1 MNTENTQPSSI
12 NTPSPR
18 GGQGVGVESFDSIRP
33 YNDDE
38 VHGAI
43 DSLLNDRQFSRILKG
58 VLPILPLGM
67 SRGMIKLATLGIK
80 STLGFQMRFMKPIVN
95 HVLRKCSTG
104 HSFQHE
110 GIEPGEGRYLFLS
123 NHRDIVLDSA
133 ILDVML
139 HDAGFPTTC
148 EIAIGDNLLIYP
160 WIRTL
165 VRLNKAFIVRR
176 NISRKE
182 LYESSQLMSRYIHYA
197 ITEKHENMWMAQREG
212 RAKDSSDH
220 TQVSLLKMLAMAISE
235 KGEVRSEKS
244 NEIAPQIDSQEKNVT
259 SLLSPLS
266 SHLSLLTSHFK
277 SLNIVPLSISYE
289 YDPCDYLK
297 AKEFQQK
304 RDDPS
309 WKKSKQDDLI
319 NMKTGIFGQKGH
331 VHYQTG
337 RPVNEWIDE
346 LSGLEEKEFYEALA
360 LRIDREIH
368 ANYRLFPGNY
378 VAADLLSGTPTH
390 ANRYT
395 HQEEL
400 TFEKYLK
407 ERIALVDLPNRDDAF
422 LRERLLTMYANP
434 LINYEKTL

>member
-1 MNTENTQPSSI
+1 MSAGANTNSNYSSPSGEVG
-12 NTPSPR
+12 R
-18 GGQGVGVESFDSIRP
+18 GVGPFDEIRP
-33 YNDDE
+33 FNDDE
-38 VHGAI
+38 VRPAI
-43 DSLLNDRQFSRILKG
+43 ESLLHDRQFSRILKS

-67 SRGMIKLATLGIK
+67 SRGVLKLATLGIT
-80 STLGFQMRFMKPIVN
+80 STLGFQIRFMKPVVN

-104 HSFQHE
+104 HTFQHQ
-110 GIEPGEGRYLFLS
+110 GIAPGKERYTFIS

-139 HDAGFPTTC
+139 HDAKFPTTC

-176 NISRKE
+176 NISRRE
-182 LYESSQLMSRYIHYA
+182 LFESSMLMSRYMHHA
-197 ITEKHENMWMAQREG
+197 INEKHENIWIAQREG
-212 RAKDSSDH
+212 RAKDSSDQ
-220 TQVSLLKMLAMAISE
+220 TQVSLLKMLAMSDAE
-235 KGEVRSEKS
+235 H
-244 NEIAPQIDSQEKNVT
+244 
-259 SLLSPLS
+259 PLERI
-266 SHLSLLTSHFK
+266 K

-304 RDDPS
+304 RDDAA

-331 VHYQTG
+331 VHYQTA
-337 RPVNEWIDE
+337 RPVNTWIDE
-346 LSGLEEKEFYEALA
+346 LKDLDKVEFFNELA
-360 LRIDREIH
+360 RRIDREIH
-368 ANYRLFPGNY
+368 HNYRLFPGNY

-390 ANRYT
+390 ASLYT
-395 HQEEL
+395 HKEKVA
-400 TFEKYLK
+400 FEKYLK
-407 ERIALVDLPNRDDAF
+407 ERIALVDLPNKDEAF

-434 LINYEKTL
+434 LINYEATL